1 MIESYVSKNYI
12 TEGYSFTVKT
22 ANGSFR
28 SKSYLT
34 EYDACEAL
42 LKFVNKDNPVSKE
55 SKKNTHHE
63 SK

>member
-34 EYDACEAL
+34 EIDATKAL
-42 LKFVNKDNPVSKE
+42 SKFLSDG
-55 SKKNTHHE
+55 SKK
-63 SK
+63 